1 MGTLSVKFDG
11 KSALDWTGDKAE
23 IDGLG
28 AAFRTAAKNV
38 KLKPDV
44 FADNAVR
51 HFAES
56 GFITA
61 DPIGQEMQMMAIAIS
76 SCRWTAAIPRTPA
89 RSAIICRPATS
100 TSTCAPPAAS
110 VRPISSAH
118 HHGLTRSWDQRGV
131 T

>member
-11 KSALDWTGDKAE
+11 KSAFDWTGDKAE

-38 KLKPDV
+38 KLKPGV

-56 GFITA
+56 GFLTA
-61 DPIGQEMQMMAIAIS
+61 DPVGQEMQMMAIVYFILLLDSGHPTHPGKIRDYLPACDFDVDLRAAGG
-76 SCRWTAAIPRTPA
+76 SCEANIVG
-89 RSAIICRPATS
+89 TS
-100 TSTCAPPAAS
+100 PWPD
-110 VRPISSAH
+110 H
-118 HHGLTRSWDQRGV
+118 LEN
-131 T
+131 

>member
-11 KSALDWTGDKAE
+11 KSAFDWTGDKAE

-56 GFITA
+56 GFLTA
-61 DPIGQEMQMMAIAIS
+61 DPVGQEMQMMAIVYFILS
-76 SCRWTAAIPRTPA
+76 LDSGHPTHPA

-100 TSTCAPPAAS
+100 TSTCAPPAAA

-118 HHGLTRSWDQRGV
+118 HHGLTRRALR
-131 T
+131 

>member
-11 KSALDWTGDKAE
+11 KSAFDWTGDEAE

-56 GFITA
+56 GFLTA
-61 DPIGQEMQMMAIAIS
+61 DPVGQEMHMMAIVYFILSLDSGHPTHPGKIRDYLPACDFDVDLRAAGGSCEANIVGTS
-76 SCRWTAAIPRTPA
+76 RCRWLC
-89 RSAIICRPATS
+89 CRA
-100 TSTCAPPAAS
+100 
-110 VRPISSAH
+110 
-118 HHGLTRSWDQRGV
+118 
-131 T
+131 

>member
-1 MGTLSVKFDG
+1 MGTLSVKFNG
-11 KSALDWTGDKAE
+11 KSAFDWTGDKAE

-56 GFITA
+56 GF
-61 DPIGQEMQMMAIAIS
+61 
-76 SCRWTAAIPRTPA
+76 
-89 RSAIICRPATS
+89 
-100 TSTCAPPAAS
+100 
-110 VRPISSAH
+110 
-118 HHGLTRSWDQRGV
+118 LTRSGRAGNADDGDRLFYPV
-131 T
+131 A